1 VKAESWRKA
10 RAFFWIGLTTVF
22 VFFILF
28 SAGRVTIPWLPPPPA
43 DFATYWPWFFVLL
56 ILLATKALLE
66 LMRPVFRAAL
76 RGHVRYD
83 ADIAAYFQ
91 VVSYAVW
98 ATAFGLSVYIMAGGA
113 SQQFGGIGIG
123 LATAAL
129 IYVMQEPLLNVVGWI
144 IVTTMRVYKLGD
156 RIEMNTARG
165 YVIEISPMNT
175 TIREF
180 ASSLYGENFTGRY
193 VTIPNSHVL
202 KGNVFNYTKDTPFV
216 WEQISV
222 AVTYESD
229 HKLAEKLI
237 LDAAEEIVGPMMR
250 ENRARLR
257 AKYEFSD
264 LADYIAEEPKVGW
277 SLDNSSVNLA
287 LLYFCPVF
295 AKALYRTRLV
305 KRILEKINAEPTVQF
320 AYPHMQVVSR
330 KPEVEEKAEK
340 TARGEKAEK
349 LEKIPL
355 LP

>member
-1 VKAESWRKA
+1 MKEHGWRKA
-10 RAFFWIGLTTVF
+10 RALFWIGLTAVF
-22 VFFILF
+22 IGFILF
-28 SAGRVTIPWLPPPPA
+28 SAGRISIPGIPPPSGLE
-43 DFATYWPWFFVLL
+43 TYWPWFLVFL

-76 RGHVRYD
+76 RGHVRYE
-83 ADIAAYFQ
+83 ADIAGYFQ

-98 ATAFGLSVYIMAGGA
+98 ATAFGLSMYIMAGGA
-113 SQQFGGIGIG
+113 SQQFSGIGIG
-123 LATAAL
+123 LASAAL
-129 IYVMQEPLLNVVGWI
+129 IYVMQEPLLNIVGWI
-144 IVTTMRVYKLGD
+144 IVITMRVYKLGD
-156 RIEMNTARG
+156 RIEMNNARG
-165 YVIEISPMNT
+165 YVVEVSPMNT

-180 ASSLYGENFTGRY
+180 APNLYGESFTGRH

-216 WEQISV
+216 WEQV
-222 AVTYESD
+222 AVSVTYESN
-229 HKLAEKLI
+229 HQLAERMI
-237 LDAAEEIVGPMMR
+237 LDAAEEVVGPMMR

-264 LADYIAEEPKVGW
+264 LADYIEEEPKVGW
-277 SLDNSSVNLA
+277 SLETSSVNLS

-305 KRILEKINAEPTVQF
+305 KRIVEKFNAEPTVQF

-340 TARGEKAEK
+340 PAKGERADKT
-349 LEKIPL
+349 EKIALFP
-355 LP
+355 